1 MSQQRGFEWKPFITW
16 LLANIFGFGIL
27 GAVILLLPYLNI
39 PLGFLSSVL
48 IIAIPISI
56 AQWFALRRFI
66 PVTFLW
72 ILAAPLGLLL
82 AIFMIKYIPV
92 STWDYLDSEAPGVLI
107 TLYLAMSFVF
117 SLPQWLIF
125 RRYYQKASHWIVGTT
140 LGFTLGMGVVI
151 VTDMINRS
159 GILAFILV
167 SLVYIIITGLTFS
180 WLITNAN
187 QRSITLSGNTQIEP
201 EIQVSRYE

>member
-1 MSQQRGFEWKPFITW
+1 MSQQLGYEWKPFITW
-16 LLANIFGFGIL
+16 LLANIFGFGFL
-27 GAVILLLPYLNI
+27 GAVILLLPFLNI

-48 IIAIPISI
+48 IIALPISI

-72 ILAAPLGLLL
+72 ILAAPLGMLL
-82 AIFMIKYIPV
+82 ALLMIKYIPV

-117 SLPQWLIF
+117 SLPQWLIL
-125 RRYYQKASHWIVGTT
+125 RRYYQKASLWILGTT

-159 GILAFILV
+159 GIVAFILV
-167 SLVYIIITGLTFS
+167 SLVYILGTGLTFS
-180 WLITNAN
+180 WQMVSTD
-187 QRSITLSGNTQIEP
+187 QVKMPVSGDSQIEP
-201 EIQVSRYE
+201 EI